1 MGCRSVR
8 GSLCSKT
15 PARITNNRTPPPIV
29 SPHITTIKN
38 HLILLHFKF
47 CLANVHSCQY
57 TTRYHFI
64 INLQNFTIM
73 KVTIN
78 FVSDS
83 EKFVGRVNINTNE
96 SYKQLDEKGV
106 EKDVNQFSM
115 DSFALEMTL
124 REKCA
129 EYRRFALLGNG
140 KLETGEIG
148 MLLMGATA
156 EITRTLKKA
165 GEARE
170 VGEGTYERD
179 TYTTKID
186 SITINTDPNT
196 GAMIDDLRASIRER
210 KALAKMA
217 NANPFG
223 F

>member
-1 MGCRSVR
+1 
-8 GSLCSKT
+8 
-15 PARITNNRTPPPIV
+15 
-29 SPHITTIKN
+29 
-38 HLILLHFKF
+38 
-47 CLANVHSCQY
+47 
-57 TTRYHFI
+57 
-64 INLQNFTIM
+64 M

-115 DSFALEMTL
+115 DSFALEMAL

-165 GEARE
+165 CEARE
-170 VGEGTYERD
+170 VGEGIYERD

-186 SITINTDPNT
+186 SITINTDPNS

>member
-1 MGCRSVR
+1 
-8 GSLCSKT
+8 
-15 PARITNNRTPPPIV
+15 
-29 SPHITTIKN
+29 
-38 HLILLHFKF
+38 
-47 CLANVHSCQY
+47 
-57 TTRYHFI
+57 
-64 INLQNFTIM
+64 M

-83 EKFVGRVNINTNE
+83 DKFVGRVNLSTDE

-106 EKDVNQFSM
+106 ENDVNQFSM
-115 DSFALEMTL
+115 DSFALEMNL
-124 REKCA
+124 REKCK
-129 EYRRFALLGNG
+129 EYRKFALLANG

-148 MLLMGATA
+148 MLLMGAPM

-186 SITINTDPNT
+186 SVTINPEE
-196 GAMIDDLRASIRER
+196 AMLDDLRASIRER